1 MATNK
6 GKYVFNS
13 EKSESIQISDDVKIS
28 TVTTIDNFKIFFD
41 VAKKIY
47 EKNEY
52 WISPFW
58 SEIKGFFKSKELYWT
73 HSETKLFVAYK
84 KDKAVGRIATF
95 IDDSYVAAEKKKVG
109 FFGFF
114 ECINDYKIASALF
127 GVAEKWLKSKAMQ
140 YMHGP
145 INGRA
150 DVGSGFVIEGFN
162 HLPYLLGHYS
172 HPYYV
177 DFVEKYGLRKSKDL
191 VSYEIDLTKPIPPK
205 VKETAERCEAGG
217 IKIRPFNRFKFK
229 SEMDWWLKMFME
241 EFSDHWGY
249 TDIGLN
255 EVKSRF
261 GIKQLRWI
269 LDPGLFLVA
278 EDNGKPIG
286 FRWSFPGYN
295 QIFKDLNGKLG
306 VIGSLKVLLNRH
318 KINRGRFIV
327 MGIKKEYRGRGI
339 GTCMNYHNLVEM
351 KKRGY
356 KTAEYGWIVEDNIAS
371 CKAGE
376 KIGGKLYKKY
386 RVYEK
391 KI

>member
-1 MATNK
+1 MSNNK
-6 GKYVFNS
+6 DKYVFNS
-13 EKSESIQISDDVKIS
+13 AKPEIIQISEDVKIS
-28 TVTTIDNFKIFFD
+28 TVTTIDDFRDFFN
-41 VAKKIY
+41 VAKQVYQNNK
-47 EKNEY
+47 Y
-52 WISPFW
+52 WVPPFLG
-58 SEIKGFFKSKELYWT
+58 ETKGFFKTKELFWT

-84 KDKAVGRIATF
+84 KNKAVGRIAAF
-95 IDDSYVAAEKKKVG
+95 IDNCYVESEKKKVG

-114 ECINDYKIASALF
+114 ECIQDYSIASALF
-127 GVAEKWLKSKAMQ
+127 DIAEKWLKSKGMAYMQ
-140 YMHGP
+140 GP

-150 DVGSGFVIEGFN
+150 DIGSGFVIEGFN
-162 HLPYLLGHYS
+162 HLPYLIGHYS
-172 HPYYV
+172 NTYYV
-177 DFVEKYGLRKSKDL
+177 DFAEKYNLKKSKDL
-191 VSYEIDLTKPIPPK
+191 VSYHVDLTKPIPSK
-205 VKETAERCEAGG
+205 VKEAAKRCEKGG

-229 SEMDWWLKMFME
+229 SEMDWWLNMFME

-249 TDIGLN
+249 TAVSLK
-255 EVKSRF
+255 EVQSRF

-269 LDPGLFLVA
+269 VDPGLFLVA

-286 FRWSFPGYN
+286 FRWSIPDYN
-295 QIFKDLNGKLG
+295 QIFKNLDGRLG
-306 VIGSLKVLLNRH
+306 VIGSLKILVNRR

-327 MGIKKEYRGRGI
+327 MGIKNKYRGRGI
-339 GTCMNYHNLVEM
+339 GTCMNYHTLVEM

-356 KTAEYGWIVEDNIAS
+356 VTAEYGWIVEDNIAS